1 MKENKGSASMGKKIL
16 IALLAVVV
24 AVGAIGTIIG
34 VKIAIEEKIYA
45 DSINKVKT
53 EKIKLSKKEKEFSI
67 DGFSITLTEDFGDNG
82 AFEEIEFQDDE
93 IGCAAEHI
101 ELYVRGEGFEAGS
114 EESKMTA
121 EEFTSYLAE
130 GFDGNVKVSEYNG
143 VPLVEY
149 KYKGENDDVVKDYK
163 VFCYKGEDCFWMVHF
178 MIESN
183 YTTFYKPYIY
193 EWVETIVAE

>member
-1 MKENKGSASMGKKIL
+1 MKEYKCSASMGKKIL

-53 EKIKLSKKEKEFSI
+53 EKIKLSKKEKAFSI
-67 DGFSITLTEDFGDNG
+67 DGFSVTLTEDFGNLGD
-82 AFEEIEFQDDE
+82 IEFQDNE

-101 ELYVRGEGFEAGS
+101 EFYVMGDSFEAGS

-121 EEFTSYLAE
+121 EEFTSYLANS
-130 GFDGNVKVSEYNG
+130 FDGNVKVSEYNG

-163 VFCYKGEDCFWMVHF
+163 VFCFKGEECFWMVHF

-193 EWVETIVAE
+193 EWVETIEAK